1 VPMAVTRC
9 ARLAALAITA
19 SPDGGDPLR
28 PARRACDHRWPS
40 RSGVSQAGSIP
51 PSSRLSALASR

>member
-1 VPMAVTRC
+1 MRSPLVPMAVTRC

-28 PARRACDHRWPS
+28 PARRACDHR
-40 RSGVSQAGSIP
+40 
-51 PSSRLSALASR
+51 